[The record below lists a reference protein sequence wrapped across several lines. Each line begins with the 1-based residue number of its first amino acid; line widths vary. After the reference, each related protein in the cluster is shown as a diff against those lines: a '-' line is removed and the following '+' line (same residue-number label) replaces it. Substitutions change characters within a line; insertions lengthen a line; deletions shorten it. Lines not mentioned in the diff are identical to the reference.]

1 MKYHPK
7 QLQIDYL
14 LLPIQFWFYVFIFIN
29 QIRSYFPSDTRLN
42 IKPLKAPKYFS
53 FCGINAKIW
62 IRHILC

>member
-42 IKPLKAPKYFS
+42 IKPLKENISHFVEQMLKY
-53 FCGINAKIW
+53 G
-62 IRHILC
+62 